1 MTTIS
6 EDTRD
11 YESWLARF
19 TNLQTDDLAFKHA
32 LMADSTDAFPFF
44 RGTYYRWLR
53 QWSALCPDLNG
64 VPHLMAVGDLHVENF
79 GTWRDRESRL
89 VWGVN
94 DFDEV
99 AELPYTNDLVRLACS
114 VRFARDS
121 GHLEIRLGQACSAIV
136 SGYEKTLE
144 RGGSPFVLE
153 EQHPHLRKMAY
164 DSDRHPVRF
173 WKRMTRLLHN
183 SRTELPA
190 DARSVLLHDL
200 PNKKL
205 ECEFRFRPRVGVG
218 SLGKPRFL
226 AITEWAGSKVARDA
240 KAVTPSA
247 SAWLAGTEKP
257 QMPKIADMVKKAV
270 RCHDPF
276 YRVEKGW
283 IVRRLSPRCSRI
295 ELTQL
300 SDVVDQVALLAS
312 MGAETANVHLG
323 SPKKAAAILKDLK
336 SRPPGWLKSAAR
348 RMYKALR
355 ADWQGYRAA
364 QKMVRRS
371 L

>member
-1 MTTIS
+1 MTILD
-6 EDTRD
+6 DTRD
-11 YESWLARF
+11 YEAWLAQF
-19 TNLQTDDLAFKHA
+19 TGLQTDDLAFKHA
-32 LMADSTDAFPFF
+32 LMADANDPFPFF

-53 QWSALCPDLNG
+53 QWSLLCADLNQA
-64 VPHLMAVGDLHVENF
+64 PRLMAVGDLHVENF
-79 GTWRDRESRL
+79 GTWRDREARL

-114 VRFARDS
+114 VRFARDA
-121 GHLEIRLGQACSAIV
+121 GPLGIRLGPACEAIMR
-136 SGYEKTLE
+136 GYEKTLE
-144 RGGSPFVLE
+144 KGGCPFVLE
-153 EQHPHLRKMAY
+153 EHHPHLRQMAY
-164 DSDRHPVRF
+164 ASDRHPGRF
-173 WKRMTRLLHN
+173 WKRLTRLLHN
-183 SRTELPA
+183 SKTELPA
-190 DARSVLLHDL
+190 DARAVLLLDL

-205 ECEFRFRPRVGVG
+205 ECEFRFRPGVGVG
-218 SLGKPRFL
+218 SLGKPRYL

-247 SAWLAGTEKP
+247 SAWLAGADKP
-257 QMPKIADMVKKAV
+257 RPPRIADVVKKAV

-295 ELTQL
+295 ELSQL
-300 SDVVDQVALLAS
+300 NDVVDQVALLEA

-323 SPKKAAAILKDLK
+323 SPKKVGPILEDLK
-336 SRPPGWLKSAAR
+336 LRPPGWLKSAAR

-355 ADWQGYRAA
+355 ADWKEYRAA
-364 QKMVRRS
+364 EKVARRS